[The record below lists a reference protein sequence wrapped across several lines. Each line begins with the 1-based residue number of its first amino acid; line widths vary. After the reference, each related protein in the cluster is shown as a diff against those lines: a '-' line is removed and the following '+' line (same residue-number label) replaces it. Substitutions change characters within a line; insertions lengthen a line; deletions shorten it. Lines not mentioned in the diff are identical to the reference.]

1 MTLHPI
7 VAIIQGRMSSSR
19 LPGKVLKDLGGE
31 PVLARVV
38 TRVKRASLVDQVMV
52 ATTLDASDDAIA
64 EWCAQADVPCFRGDL
79 YDVLDRYYQAAKSVG
94 AATVVRVTADCPM
107 IAAEEIDRTIQRF
120 IDSGADFAANRL
132 PPPLVRTTPIG
143 MDTEVVTFAAL
154 ERAWLEATEPFEREH
169 VMPFFYDTPGRFKV
183 EVLDR
188 EPNLGHLRFT
198 VDTPADLE
206 QARAIYAYFGN
217 RDDFSFEEL
226 IEADLAHPQWQE
238 SVRSVQHKG
247 YQDVDERSSMSA
259 KTELTTCPLCQSN
272 DYRLFERTE
281 SFGFPVTYHL
291 CQNCGFVFQDL
302 AKAQAADPGFYEE
315 TYRKIYQSTEE
326 PTAKDLRQQ
335 RLRAEHLV
343 SFLRANRAD
352 HPRRVLDVGASS
364 GLLLETFRDVLK
376 TEVVGVEPGK
386 AYRNLAE
393 SKGIQMYESLD
404 ALRASQPEK
413 FSLVSLVHVLEHLE
427 DPVGV
432 LKQIKTEFLHPEGW
446 LLLEV
451 PNFYAH
457 DSYELAHL
465 SCFTEHTLTET
476 VKKAGF
482 RVVTTNVHGWPRS
495 ETLGL
500 YITLLA
506 KPNPT
511 AKDDYQVAPEKQV
524 ALKRQFGMLKR
535 KIQTKLNP
543 TKAWL
548 TMEDN

>member
-19 LPGKVLKDLGGE
+19 LPGKVLQDLGGE

-38 TRVKRASLVDQVMV
+38 MRVKRANLIDQVMV

-64 EWCAQADVPCFRGDL
+64 DWCARADVPCFRGDL

-107 IAAEEIDRTIQRF
+107 IAPEEIDRTIQRF

-143 MDTEVVTFAAL
+143 MDAEVVSFAAL
-154 ERAWLEATEPFEREH
+154 ERAWHEAKEPFEREH
-169 VMPFFYDTPGRFKV
+169 VMPYLYDVPGRFKV
-183 EVLDR
+183 EVVDR
-188 EPNLGHLRFT
+188 EPNLGQLRFT

-206 QARAIYAYFGN
+206 QARAIYAHFGN
-217 RDDFSFEEL
+217 RDDFSFKEL
-226 IEADLAHPQWQE
+226 IEADQAHSQWQE

-247 YQDVDERSSMSA
+247 YQDVDERSTMSA

-272 DYRLFERTE
+272 DYRLFESTE

-302 AKAQAADPGFYEE
+302 AKAKAADPGFYEE
-315 TYRKIYQSTEE
+315 TYRKIYQSTEA

-335 RLRAEHLV
+335 RLRADHLV

-364 GLLLETFRDVLK
+364 GLLLETFRDNLK

-386 AYRNLAE
+386 AYRAQAE
-393 SKGIQMYESLD
+393 FKGIRMFESLD

-413 FSLVSLVHVLEHLE
+413 FSLVSLVHVLEHME
-427 DPVGV
+427 DPVGE
-432 LKQIKTEFLHPEGW
+432 LRQIKHNLLHPEGW

-451 PNFYAH
+451 PNLYAH
-457 DSYELAHL
+457 DSFELAHL
-465 SCFTEHTLTET
+465 SCFTQHTLTEM
-476 VKKAGF
+476 VNKAGY
-482 RVVTTNVHGWPRS
+482 RVVTTKLHGWPRS

-506 KPNPT
+506 KINPL
-511 AKDDYQVAPEKQV
+511 AKENYQVLPEKSV
-524 ALKRQFGMLKR
+524 AMKRKLGMLNR

-548 TMEDN
+548 PLEDN